1 MTNWKYTLTR
11 WLASHPATS
20 EEIALIKVK
29 CGLTIPAVTP
39 VLGTVLVTD
48 SEGKSER
55 GRITLHL
62 RTPEVA
68 GNIKSPKGIGGN
80 GAQEESGDFVLVDR
94 IVCFIVNTNSGRFSA
109 IPWDQIAYVST

>member
-1 MTNWKYTLTR
+1 MSNWKYTLTR
-11 WLASHPATS
+11 WLASHPVTS

-29 CGLTIPAVTP
+29 CGLTIPAGTP

-62 RTPEVA
+62 RTPEIA
-68 GNIKSPKGIGGN
+68 GKIRPPKGSGGD
-80 GAQEESGDFVLVDR
+80 GGQEESGDFVLVDR
-94 IVCFIVNTNSGRFSA
+94 LVCFIVNTQSGRFSV
-109 IPWDQIAYVST
+109 IPWEQIAYVST

>member
-29 CGLTIPAVTP
+29 CGLTIPAGTP
-39 VLGTVLVTD
+39 VLGTVRVTD

-62 RTPEVA
+62 RAPEIS
-68 GNIKSPKGIGGN
+68 GNNHSPKRNGGD
-80 GAQEESGDFVLVDR
+80 GAREESGDFVLVDR
-94 IVCFIVNTNSGRFSA
+94 IVCFIVNTHSGRFSV
-109 IPWDQIAYVST
+109 IPWEQIAYVST